1 MALNMQGLQLS
12 DLLPAAIGIALSP
25 LPIVAVILMLF
36 SSRAKA
42 NGVSFVAGW
51 SAGLLVVGGAILL
64 LGGSSAGT
72 SSEPSQ
78 TSLIIQLLLGLL
90 LLAAALKQWR
100 GFRAPSDEPATPAWM
115 RTIDDFSAGKAFLV
129 AALLSGVNP
138 KNLALNAAGV
148 LVIAEAGRSSTQEW
162 ITLVVFVVLS
172 SLTVALPVLYYFVG
186 GEKAKVRLDSMK
198 IWLIANNG
206 AVMAVLFLIFGVK
219 LVAAGAQGLI
229 AL

>member
-1 MALNMQGLQLS
+1 MQELQLS

-36 SSRAKA
+36 SARAKT
-42 NGVSFVAGW
+42 NGAAFVAGW
-51 SAGLLVVGGAILL
+51 IAGLLVVGGAILL
-64 LGGSSAGT
+64 LGGTSAGT

-78 TSLIIQLLLGLL
+78 TSLIIQALLGLL

-100 GFRAPSDEPATPAWM
+100 GFRAPSDEPAMPAWM
-115 RTIDDFSAGKAFLV
+115 RTIDEFSAAKAFAV

-148 LVIAEAGRSSTQEW
+148 LVIAQAGLSSTQEW
-162 ITLVVFVVLS
+162 TALLVFVVLS

-186 GEKAKVRLDSMK
+186 GEKAKAKLDTTKS
-198 IWLIANNG
+198 WLIAHNG
-206 AVMAVLFLIFGVK
+206 AVMAVLFLVFGVK
-219 LVAAGAQGLI
+219 LLATGVQGLL
-229 AL
+229 A